1 MEGTRLGTGASQV
14 VLLVKNPPAN
24 AGDARDTGSIS
35 GLGRSPGAGNGNSS
49 ILAWEIPRPEEPGRL
64 QSMGA
69 IKRQTRLSMHTDLAL
84 VGSFFRGSSSH
95 IGGLGLDMGLSLDTF
110 GNDLDILN
118 WSLLEVV
125 RGIEGSKYFWGW
137 GAKAA
142 VSCPPTAYSRRASFL
157 TSGSLSPVFV
167 PCHLSALASRE
178 QC

>member
-137 GAKAA
+137 GAKAELGW
-142 VSCPPTAYSRRASFL
+142 RACFGGL
-157 TSGSLSPVFV
+157 IWLWVGRLVQE
-167 PCHLSALASRE
+167 PCLGA
-178 QC
+178 